1 MSPQR
6 EAGGLDMLDRK
17 FTRTAATLAVLGGW
31 TQAAAA
37 SPVGDI
43 GVRCVAQAA
52 HDDLGRRAC
61 AAEAAIEITRGPD
74 ICSRH
79 PAGTLAAFFTAVTT
93 IRLAHQNICARTDA
107 FVPVSYFQPRVW

>member
-1 MSPQR
+1 
-6 EAGGLDMLDRK
+6 MLDRN
-17 FTRTAATLAVLGGW
+17 FTRIAAALAVLGGW
-31 TQAAAA
+31 TQVAAA

-43 GVRCVAQAA
+43 GARCVAQAA

-74 ICSRH
+74 ICSRR
-79 PAGTLAAFFTAVTT
+79 PAGTLAAFLTAVTT

-107 FVPVSYFQPRVW
+107 FVPVSYFQPRAW